1 MHKSKLIHYILIFL
15 FILLMI
21 LFVIL
26 ESALGVIL
34 VFISLCAYNIF
45 LKRYVNKKYSFV
57 NDYINNKE
65 VSKLETILLE
75 RKEKTFLII
84 EYNVCV
90 NLLLSIYILE
100 NRIDEYRELISYNK
114 LFLNNV
120 NTHYYNMLIA
130 IKDNDYLLFNKYYM
144 SLINNK
150 NSIFNKQKEKA
161 YLIKKMIDTKEYNEI
176 IDNET
181 TIPLLKKICDKYK
194 NGEYIEIKKG
204 EEKKHKW
211 IDTFL
216 IVINIVAV
224 FLPFMIISF
233 VIQNLDLHSIEQ
245 TKLITSLLGIY
256 FIFLIIPII
265 NIIYWIKY
273 RYKFNE
279 KKSHGIVGLVTLIIM
294 FLMGT
299 MSIKDTKSSIDLDY
313 YLMEVENIAGVSMND
328 STITF
333 REYHED
339 NNGGIN
345 YTYNYEILVRYN
357 EGVNIASLIESND
370 NYINNFNDDIMSFLG
385 DFYKYDTL
393 DDDYFMMYNYDNN
406 TYNTLYNEPNYQYLI
421 FSYNIESNYL
431 YVIDINSK

>member
-21 LFVIL
+21 LFIVL
-26 ESALGVIL
+26 ESALGAIL
-34 VFISLCAYNIF
+34 VFIFLCAYYIF
-45 LKRYVNKKYSFV
+45 LKIYANKKYSFV

-65 VSKLETILLE
+65 FSKLETILLE

-84 EYNVCV
+84 EYNICV

-150 NSIFNKQKEKA
+150 NSIFDKQKEKA

-181 TIPLLKKICDKYK
+181 TIPLLKEICDKYK
-194 NGEYIEIKKG
+194 NKEYIEIKQ

-211 IDTFL
+211 LDTFL

-233 VIQNLDLHSIEQ
+233 VIENLDLHSIEQ
-245 TKLITSLLGIY
+245 TILIISLLGVY

-265 NIIYWIKY
+265 NIIYWFKY

-279 KKSHGIVGLVTLIIM
+279 KKSHGIVGLVTFIIM
-294 FLMGT
+294 FSMGT
-299 MSIKDTKSSIDLDY
+299 MSIKEIESSIDLDY
-313 YLMEVENIAGVSMND
+313 YLMEVENIAGVSMNN

-333 REYHED
+333 REYQED
-339 NNGGIN
+339 NNNNGIN

-393 DDDYFMMYNYDNN
+393 NDDYFMMYNYDNN